1 MPKLIQIK
9 NVNFNK
15 ESNINTINYYQYNYQ
30 NSNLIAG
37 EFKFKASEDKPRH
50 TIMLASRFNNSSRE
64 ENGPFPGWFV
74 QIVGTSLSIGIGNG
88 KTWKSIV
95 SKSKVISNEWNH
107 VAFYINNNTKK
118 GSLYLNGHCDTVDNI
133 TFRKPCNGVTIGA
146 LNKKGEFKFKGEL
159 KEIKLGTELEEK
171 TVRIENTN
179 KDNIEQFIKES
190 DKFLET
196 IKENLININNDINSL
211 KEIKNDITSWKYR
224 GLQIDTS
231 MLDDQINNFSNKI
244 SDFESETKLKSEL
257 LFNLDHK
264 INPDDNSLD
273 KNNYLDFYSLCLH
286 NLKIDVELLD
296 DAVENLSKFRNLG
309 IKLGDAFIAIDEQKQ
324 NIIDK
329 ITEARNDLKNR
340 SDMTFEMMNLVTL
353 NED

>member
-1 MPKLIQIK
+1 MNKVIEIK
-9 NVNFNK
+9 NINFNK
-15 ESNINTINYYQYNYQ
+15 EDIINGVNYYQYNYQ
-30 NSNLIAG
+30 NNNLIAG

-50 TIMLASRFNNSSRE
+50 TIMMASRFNNSSRE

-95 SKSKVISNEWNH
+95 SKSKVINNEWNH
-107 VAFYINNNTKK
+107 VAFCINNNTKK

-146 LNKKGEFKFKGEL
+146 LNKKGEFKFNGEL

-171 TVRIENTN
+171 IIRIENTN
-179 KDNIEQFIKES
+179 KDNIEQCIKES

-211 KEIKNDITSWKYR
+211 KDIKSKITSWKYR

-244 SDFESETKLKSEL
+244 SDFEDDTKLKSEL

-264 INPDDNSLD
+264 INPEDELID
-273 KNNYLDFYSLCLH
+273 KNNYLEFYSLCLH
-286 NLKIDVELLD
+286 NLKNDVELLNN
-296 DAVENLSKFRNLG
+296 AVENLSKFRNLG
-309 IKLGDAFIAIDEQKQ
+309 IKLGDAFETIDEQKQ
-324 NIIDK
+324 NIINK